1 MKIGLALG
9 GGSARGLAHIG
20 IIDAL
25 LESGIRISAVAG
37 TSIGSLV
44 GAGLASGK
52 YDRIRDYALSL
63 NVRRAIFGICDPS
76 FPFTGLMEGRKATEM
91 FTEMLEVE
99 NIEDMPIPYCA
110 VCCDHGTG
118 ERVVLDRGPVKNAI
132 KASISIPGLF
142 EPLELD
148 GRILLDGGIVEPVP
162 VRAARELGAEFVI
175 AVDLNHYVL
184 DRPPED
190 RRSIIR
196 GLDTLRGRHN
206 RTPDIFRMMMDGLF
220 IMERNLSLR
229 TLKEDPPD
237 ILLRPRIG
245 DIGFLDYNRAK
256 DAIVRGRE
264 CALEKMDEILL
275 SSR

>member
-1 MKIGLALG
+1 MRIGLALG

-25 LESGIRISAVAG
+25 LESGIEISAVAG

-44 GAGLASGK
+44 GAGLASGR
-52 YDRIRDYALSL
+52 YDRVREYALSL
-63 NVRRAIFGICDPS
+63 NVRRAIMGICDPG
-76 FPFTGLMEGRKATEM
+76 FPFTGLMEGRKASEM
-91 FTEMLEVE
+91 FSEMLEVK
-99 NIEDMPIPYCA
+99 NIEDMRIPFCA

-118 ERVVLDRGPVKNAI
+118 ERVILDKGPVFNAI

-142 EPLELD
+142 EPLKLD

-162 VRAARELGAEFVI
+162 VRAARELGADYVI

-184 DRPPED
+184 DRPPQD
-190 RRSIIR
+190 RRNIIR
-196 GLDTLRGRHN
+196 GLDSLRGKRN
-206 RTPDIFRMMMDGLF
+206 NTPDIFRMMMDGLF
-220 IMERNLSLR
+220 IMERNLSIM

-237 ILLRPRIG
+237 LLLRPRIG

-256 DAIVRGRE
+256 EAIAKGRE
-264 CALEKMDEILL
+264 CALESIEEIRL
-275 SSR
+275 STQ